1 MKTPVGAGRQD
12 QDQAMRKEPDVKRSP
27 CPSHRSA
34 LITGCGVWRLKLGH
48 RVKEKEDE
56 EEKKAPLRAQELLQV
71 GLGLHKAL

>member
-12 QDQAMRKEPDVKRSP
+12 RDQAMRKEPDVKRSP

-48 RVKEKEDE
+48 RVKEEED
-56 EEKKAPLRAQELLQV
+56 EKKAPLRAQELLQV